1 MTRNHCDSSK
11 IELKMCDMGRTFV
24 GASSSFYKLYSWWDE
39 TLSQEWQSLIKDD
52 QMAAWS
58 PIMTA
63 PRWSRLE
70 RLDQGFHL
78 ATTSQE
84 IRDQGPATNPLVQLH
99 SKFNIAPS
107 QNPKL
112 TQLFEKPGR
121 NPSSDKIWSNPR
133 HPDPAEKLNGRWVK
147 PATHWAPPCY
157 LCSSLGVTSNT
168 RHGWY

>member
-11 IELKMCDMGRTFV
+11 IELKLCEMRQTFL
-24 GASSSFYKLYSWWDE
+24 GDSSGFNKLYSAWDE

-84 IRDQGPATNPLVQLH
+84 IRDQGPATNPLVTPQQIQH
-99 SKFNIAPS
+99 CTITKSEA
-107 QNPKL
+107 
-112 TQLFEKPGR
+112 EKPGR
-121 NPSSDKIWSNPR
+121 NPLSDKIWSNPR

-147 PATHWAPPCY
+147 LATHWAQPCY
-157 LCSSLGVTSNT
+157 LCSNLGVTSNT

>member
-11 IELKMCDMGRTFV
+11 IELKLCEMRQTFL
-24 GASSSFYKLYSWWDE
+24 GDSSGFNKLYSAWDE

-112 TQLFEKPGR
+112 KSQEEILWVIRSDQIRGTLIQQRNSMGVGWNWQLIGR
-121 NPSSDKIWSNPR
+121 S
-133 HPDPAEKLNGRWVK
+133 L
-147 PATHWAPPCY
+147 ATFAPI
-157 LCSSLGVTSNT
+157 LV
-168 RHGWY
+168 